1 MGTILPL
8 RKDENMTARK
18 KNESDTEE
26 ETDLSEVIIKLEK
39 EDISAINLLRQ
50 QGESVLEV
58 IRRALQDSLEYGVM
72 KNMLSSIDGRIT
84 ELSNKYK
91 TSQSTIINFKYD
103 VDDGL
108 RVPEELRKGEDRNQ
122 KVTNLKQALEKKWSE
137 LEEKKDKNKQ

>member
-1 MGTILPL
+1 MAAG
-8 RKDENMTARK
+8 K
-18 KNESDTEE
+18 KNDNETEE
-26 ETDLSEVIIKLEK
+26 ESDLSETIIKLEK

-50 QGESVLEV
+50 QGESALQV

-137 LEEKKDKNKQ
+137 LEEKKEKNKQ

>member
-1 MGTILPL
+1 MA
-8 RKDENMTARK
+8 ARK
-18 KNESDTEE
+18 KNDNETEE
-26 ETDLSEVIIKLEK
+26 EADLSETIIKLEK

-50 QGESVLEV
+50 QGESALQV

-137 LEEKKDKNKQ
+137 LEEKKEKNKQ

>member
-1 MGTILPL
+1 MA
-8 RKDENMTARK
+8 ARK
-18 KNESDTEE
+18 KNDNETEE
-26 ETDLSEVIIKLEK
+26 EADLSETIIKLEK

-50 QGESVLEV
+50 QGESALEV

-108 RVPEELRKGEDRNQ
+108 RVPEELRKGEDSNQ
-122 KVTNLKQALEKKWSE
+122 QVTNLKQALEKKWSE
-137 LEEKKDKNKQ
+137 LEDKKERNKQ

>member
-1 MGTILPL
+1 MA
-8 RKDENMTARK
+8 ARK
-18 KNESDTEE
+18 KNDNETEE
-26 ETDLSEVIIKLEK
+26 EADLSETIIKLEK

-50 QGESVLEV
+50 QGESALQV

-72 KNMLSSIDGRIT
+72 KDMLSSIDGRIT

-137 LEEKKDKNKQ
+137 LEEKKEKNKQ

>member
-1 MGTILPL
+1 MA
-8 RKDENMTARK
+8 ARK
-18 KNESDTEE
+18 KNDNETEE
-26 ETDLSEVIIKLEK
+26 EADLSETIIKLEK

-50 QGESVLEV
+50 QGESALEV

-108 RVPEELRKGEDRNQ
+108 RVPEELRKGEDRTQ

-137 LEEKKDKNKQ
+137 LEDKKERNKQ

>member
-1 MGTILPL
+1 
-8 RKDENMTARK
+8 MTARK
-18 KNESDTEE
+18 KNDNETEE
-26 ETDLSEVIIKLEK
+26 ETNLSEIIIKLEK

-50 QGESVLEV
+50 QGESALEV

-137 LEEKKDKNKQ
+137 LEDKKERNKQ

>member
-1 MGTILPL
+1 MA
-8 RKDENMTARK
+8 ARK
-18 KNESDTEE
+18 KNDNETEE
-26 ETDLSEVIIKLEK
+26 EADLSETIIKLEK

-50 QGESVLEV
+50 QGESALEV

-137 LEEKKDKNKQ
+137 LEDKKERNKQ

>member
-1 MGTILPL
+1 
-8 RKDENMTARK
+8 MTARK
-18 KNESDTEE
+18 KNDNGAEE
-26 ETDLSEVIIKLEK
+26 DSDLSETIIKLDRD
-39 EDISAINLLRQ
+39 DISAINLLRQ
-50 QGESVLEV
+50 QGESVIDV

-72 KNMLSSIDGRIT
+72 KNMLASIDGRIT

-91 TSQSTIINFKYD
+91 TSQSSIINFKYD

-137 LEEKKDKNKQ
+137 LEEQKEKNKQ

>member
-1 MGTILPL
+1 M
-8 RKDENMTARK
+8 
-18 KNESDTEE
+18 
-26 ETDLSEVIIKLEK
+26 
-39 EDISAINLLRQ
+39 Q
-50 QGESVLEV
+50 V

-137 LEEKKDKNKQ
+137 LEEKKEKNKQ

>member
-1 MGTILPL
+1 
-8 RKDENMTARK
+8 MTARK
-18 KNESDTEE
+18 KNDNETEE
-26 ETDLSEVIIKLEK
+26 ETNLSEIIIKLEK
-39 EDISAINLLRQ
+39 EDISAINLLRLE
-50 QGESVLEV
+50 GESVLEV

-108 RVPEELRKGEDRNQ
+108 RVPEELRKGEDGNQ

-137 LEEKKDKNKQ
+137 LEDKKEKKKQ

>member
-1 MGTILPL
+1 MA
-8 RKDENMTARK
+8 ARK
-18 KNESDTEE
+18 KNDNETEE
-26 ETDLSEVIIKLEK
+26 EADLSETIIKLEK

-50 QGESVLEV
+50 QGESALQV

-137 LEEKKDKNKQ
+137 LEDKKERNKQ

>member
-1 MGTILPL
+1 MATILPL

-18 KNESDTEE
+18 KE
-26 ETDLSEVIIKLEK
+26 ETETEEK
-39 EDISAINLLRQ
+39 EDLGEIIITLEKDDISTINLLRRQ
-50 QGESVLEV
+50 DESIIDV

-72 KNMLSSIDGRIT
+72 KEMLSSIDNRIT

-108 RVPEELRKGEDRNQ
+108 RVPEELRKGEDRGQ

-137 LEEKKDKNKQ
+137 LEEKKEKGKQ